1 MVIAKYFYEP
11 WAISVFYHKTG
22 KSATV
27 LIYNIDTD
35 EEETVSARYGKEFC

>member
-1 MVIAKYFYEP
+1 M
-11 WAISVFYHKTG
+11 FYHKTG

-35 EEETVSARYGKEFC
+35 EEETAVLDMVKIYKEVTKYAKKAHPM